1 MQMHLPK
8 SLFFILITILIL
20 RIPNL
25 FEPYWYGDEG
35 IYLTVGEGVRQGLS
49 LYQEIYDH
57 KPPGIFLLAAL
68 AGSIFW
74 FKALLLISHLVT
86 AVLFWKLA
94 EILFNKNAHRVLVA
108 SGIFALLTTL
118 PLLEGNITNGEIL
131 MIGPVIGALVIVF
144 GATRI
149 TWRRLLLAGILFSTA
164 ALIKPPALLDTAA
177 LVVFWIIASLWR
189 WKDIMKTV
197 VHSLLLGIGIL
208 VPILLASTYFYYRGT
223 LADFLSASFLQNLS
237 YLSAW
242 GVPTLAGQDGAI
254 QFGLPF
260 RSVVLAITI
269 IGILMFKK
277 FFDKTTLFASIWFV
291 FAVFSMLLS
300 GRPYP
305 HYIIQ
310 AVPPLAILVTI
321 LLLGREKYRFL
332 TVPFLLIFFTSL
344 VFYKFYYYPVFSYY
358 QNFLSF
364 SAGQKS
370 QEEYFRHFDGRVP
383 ITYKLAE
390 VIASRTTSQEKIFIW
405 GTMPELY
412 ALTHRLPP
420 GRYVTS
426 FHIGDFQGEAET
438 LKSLQDNPPRY
449 IIRVQGEK
457 RPFSGFD
464 SFLYKNY
471 LLDEVSSSAYLETV
485 DGVEVWKLASPKVI
499 RELSI

>member
-1 MQMHLPK
+1 MHLPK
-8 SLFFILITILIL
+8 PLFFILIATLIL

-35 IYLTVGEGVRQGLS
+35 IYLTVGEGLKQGLL
-49 LYQEIYDH
+49 LYRQIYDH
-57 KPPGIFLLAAL
+57 KPPGVFILAAL

-74 FKALLLISHLVT
+74 FKVILLIWHLVT
-86 AVLFWKLA
+86 VSLFWKLSG
-94 EILFNKNAHRVLVA
+94 ILFEKNTRRVLVA
-108 SGIFALLTTL
+108 TSIFALLTTL

-131 MIGPVIGALVIVF
+131 MIGPVIGALVLLL
-144 GATRI
+144 GAAI
-149 TWRRLLLAGILFSTA
+149 TWQRLLLTGMLFSA
-164 ALIKPPALLDTAA
+164 AAFIKPPALLDTAA
-177 LVVFWIIASLWR
+177 LVVFWGALSLWR
-189 WKDIMKTV
+189 WKDMARAV
-197 VHSLLLGIGIL
+197 AHSFFLGIGI
-208 VPILLASTYFYYRGT
+208 VIPILVVSFYFFSQGL
-223 LADFLSASFLQNLS
+223 LADFLGASFLQNVS

-242 GVPTLAGQDGAI
+242 GVPTLQGGDAAI

-260 RSVVLAITI
+260 RAGVLAASL
-269 IGILMFKK
+269 IGILIFKK
-277 FFDKTTLFASIWFV
+277 FFDKTILFALIWFV
-291 FAVFSMLLS
+291 FAAFSMLLS

-332 TVPFLLIFFTSL
+332 TVPFLLIFLTSL
-344 VFYKFYYYPVFSYY
+344 VFYKFYYYPTFSYY

-370 QEEYFRHFDGRVP
+370 QEEYFRYFDSRVP
-383 ITYKLAE
+383 TTYKLAE
-390 VIASRTTSQEKIFIW
+390 TIASRTTSQEKIFIW

-426 FHIGDFQGEAET
+426 FHIGDFKGEAET
-438 LKSLQDNPPRY
+438 LESLQNSPPRY

-457 RPFSGFD
+457 RPFPGFD

-471 LLDEVSSSAYLETV
+471 LHVETI
-485 DGVEVWKLASPKVI
+485 DGAELWKLARGV
-499 RELSI
+499 